1 MMSTSINAAV
11 DILKYF
17 RNRFFPSE
25 TGVASIEYA
34 LLVGL
39 IAMTIVITLIVTDSS
54 LLTPLL
60 TIYFDTYL
68 AIVAVYQSH

>member
-11 DILKYF
+11 DLLKYL
-17 RNRFFPSE
+17 RYRFFSSE
-25 TGVASIEYA
+25 MGVASIEYA
-34 LLVGL
+34 LLAGL
-39 IAMTIVITLIVTDSS
+39 IAMTIFITLVVTDSS

-68 AIVAVYQSH
+68 AIVSIYQSH